1 MIVCVNTYRVKPGL
15 RSELVKEI
23 TGKNI
28 PQELRALQGNLYF
41 NFSAAVDDEDVL
53 YLTDAWCDEESF
65 AAHLK
70 NKYTLLWLDLK
81 EKYVAAS
88 DVKRYDIA

>member
-28 PQELRALQGNLYF
+28 PQELRALPGNLYF
-41 NFSAAVDDEDVL
+41 NFQAAVDDEDVL
-53 YLTDAWCDEESF
+53 YLTDAWRDEESF

>member
-28 PQELRALQGNLYF
+28 PQELRALPGNLYF

-53 YLTDAWCDEESF
+53 YLTDAWRSLSPRVVLHRKTHY
-65 AAHLK
+65 APLPQYGAY
-70 NKYTLLWLDLK
+70 N
-81 EKYVAAS
+81 
-88 DVKRYDIA
+88 

>member
-53 YLTDAWCDEESF
+53 YLTDAWRSLSPRGVL
-65 AAHLK
+65 HR
-70 NKYTLLWLDLK
+70 NSLLLTATKAW
-81 EKYVAAS
+81 S
-88 DVKRYDIA
+88 I

>member
-15 RSELVKEI
+15 RNELVKEI

-28 PQELRALQGNLYF
+28 SQELRALQGNLYF

-53 YLTDAWCDEESF
+53 YLTDAWRS
-65 AAHLK
+65 LSPRGVLRR
-70 NKYTLLWLDLK
+70 NSLLLTATKAW
-81 EKYVAAS
+81 S
-88 DVKRYDIA
+88 I

>member
-15 RSELVKEI
+15 RNELVKEI

-28 PQELRALQGNLYF
+28 SQELRALQGNLYF

-53 YLTDAWCDEESF
+53 YLTDAWRS
-65 AAHLK
+65 LSPRGVLYRK
-70 NKYTLLWLDLK
+70 NSSPTVTTAWNKLLMP
-81 EKYVAAS
+81 
-88 DVKRYDIA
+88 

>member
-15 RSELVKEI
+15 RNELVKEI

-28 PQELRALQGNLYF
+28 PQELRALPGNLYF

-53 YLTDAWCDEESF
+53 YLTDAWRS
-65 AAHLK
+65 LSPRGVLRR
-70 NKYTLLWLDLK
+70 NSLLHTATVVW
-81 EKYVAAS
+81 S
-88 DVKRYDIA
+88 I

>member
-15 RSELVKEI
+15 RNELVKEI

-28 PQELRALQGNLYF
+28 PQKLRTLPGNLYF

-53 YLTDAWCDEESF
+53 YLTDAWRSLSPRGVL
-65 AAHLK
+65 HRK
-70 NKYTLLWLDLK
+70 NSSPTVTTVWNKLLML
-81 EKYVAAS
+81 
-88 DVKRYDIA
+88 

>member
-28 PQELRALQGNLYF
+28 PQELRALPGNLYF
-41 NFSAAVDDEDVL
+41 NFSTAVDDEDVL
-53 YLTDAWCDEESF
+53 YLTDAWRSLSPRGVL
-65 AAHLK
+65 HR
-70 NKYTLLWLDLK
+70 NSLLHTAITVW
-81 EKYVAAS
+81 S
-88 DVKRYDIA
+88 I

>member
-28 PQELRALQGNLYF
+28 SQELRALQGNLYF

-53 YLTDAWCDEESF
+53 YLTDAWRS
-65 AAHLK
+65 LSPRGVLRR
-70 NKYTLLWLDLK
+70 NSLLLTATKAW
-81 EKYVAAS
+81 S
-88 DVKRYDIA
+88 I

>member
-15 RSELVKEI
+15 RNELVKEI

-28 PQELRALQGNLYF
+28 PQELLALPGNLYF

-53 YLTDAWCDEESF
+53 YLTDAWRS
-65 AAHLK
+65 LSPRGVLRRK
-70 NKYTLLWLDLK
+70 NSSPTATTAW
-81 EKYVAAS
+81 S
-88 DVKRYDIA
+88 I